1 MSRKS
6 LWILVALLGLLSLL
20 PLVGGAYALRIGT
33 FACMYAILAVSW
45 NVIGGMA
52 GYPSF
57 ATAAFFGFGAYAGG
71 IMLAGGAS
79 LAVATV
85 ATGLL
90 TFVAAFVVGVSKRAL
105 ETDADI
111 VVEDLSGISFDGKQ
125 LAIPEHKII
134 RR

>member
-6 LWILVALLGLLSLL
+6 LWIIVLLLGLQSLL

-33 FACMYAILAVSW
+33 FASMYAILAVSW

-71 IMLAGGAS
+71 ILLAAGAS
-79 LAVATV
+79 L
-85 ATGLL
+85 
-90 TFVAAFVVGVSKRAL
+90 VAAGRHPPPGAAPHPLRFAPQAAAAQGAPGGS
-105 ETDADI
+105 
-111 VVEDLSGISFDGKQ
+111 LSRSPRVKSTGRCPGC
-125 LAIPEHKII
+125 
-134 RR
+134 